1 MLKTIKYIVFTIFF
15 IIVPNIFSGCATR
28 GEIKRFQQ
36 QTEYLTQS
44 NAEQQ
49 RQLKQL
55 DSLLVAQQEFL
66 HQLSAN
72 QQYNMEQLQAEM
84 QIIENIFKESG
95 YKVSQLTEK
104 IDNIRQEMVTSQ
116 PQQQSDSTDTSSSEP
131 EVTINP
137 KQLFETAALDYNK
150 GKFELSKMEFEQF
163 LSLFPQSALADD
175 AQYSIAECLFAL
187 GKYEEA
193 KTQYLKVRERFSSS
207 TLVPDALFKAS
218 LSSLKM
224 DDANSAKKLLQE
236 IIEKY
241 PQSDVAPRAEE
252 KLKAIGE

>member
-1 MLKTIKYIVFTIFF
+1 MLKISYKILLF
-15 IIVPNIFSGCATR
+15 IALLAMSQLFQGCATR

-36 QTEYLTQS
+36 QVEYLTEA

-49 RQLKQL
+49 RQLSRI
-55 DSLLVAQQEFL
+55 DSMLTAQQEFL

-95 YKVSQLTEK
+95 YKVSELTQK
-104 IDNIRQEMVTSQ
+104 IENIRQEMATAQ
-116 PQQQSDSTDTSSSEP
+116 PQTQDSTDTVSSEP

-137 KQLFETAALDYNK
+137 KQLFETASLDYNK

-163 LSLFPQSALADD
+163 LSLFPRSALADD

-187 GKYEEA
+187 GKYNEA
-193 KTQYLKVRERFSSS
+193 KAQYLELQKKFPSSP
-207 TLVPDALFKAS
+207 LVPDALFKAAS
-218 LSSLKM
+218 SSLKM
-224 DDANSAKKLLQE
+224 DDIKSARILLKE
-236 IIEKY
+236 IVEKY

-252 KLKAIGE
+252 KLKKIEE